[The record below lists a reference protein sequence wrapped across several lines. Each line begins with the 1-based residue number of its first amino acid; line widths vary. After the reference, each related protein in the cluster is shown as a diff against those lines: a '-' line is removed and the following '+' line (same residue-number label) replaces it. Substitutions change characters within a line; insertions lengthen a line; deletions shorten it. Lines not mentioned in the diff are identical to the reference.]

1 MLFIGKNHKEDQYW
15 SPICMYVSMYVCICV
30 YVCMYVYMYVCM
42 YVCLYVCL
50 SVCMYVYMY
59 RVARPGGACT
69 TAAAAR
75 VRNSATSRP
84 FTLAGEVAL
93 LAGDVARCVSTSFL
107 ISASVSR
114 VAPTFARAEK
124 AGHIMGRAKMSS
136 PCCVGAPLVAAIFAA
151 DMATARVATSPFL
164 NHEWEDC
171 QPVDPAVYFGG
182 WEYNNPTTFVYLH
195 IYSLRTLKNTSI
207 CSNSIFV
214 SWRPTNLLVLN
225 HI

>member
-1 MLFIGKNHKEDQYW
+1 
-15 SPICMYVSMYVCICV
+15 MYVSMYVCICV

-124 AGHIMGRAKMSS
+124 AGHIMGWLRL
-136 PCCVGAPLVAAIFAA
+136 VG
-151 DMATARVATSPFL
+151 
-164 NHEWEDC
+164 
-171 QPVDPAVYFGG
+171 
-182 WEYNNPTTFVYLH
+182 
-195 IYSLRTLKNTSI
+195 SLK
-207 CSNSIFV
+207 V
-214 SWRPTNLLVLN
+214 
-225 HI
+225 